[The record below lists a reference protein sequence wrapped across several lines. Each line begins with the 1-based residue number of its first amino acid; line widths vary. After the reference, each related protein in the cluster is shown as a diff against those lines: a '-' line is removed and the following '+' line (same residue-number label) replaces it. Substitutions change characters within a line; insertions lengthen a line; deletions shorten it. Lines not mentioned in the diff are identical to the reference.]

1 MNLVI
6 NARDAMPDGGRLS
19 IAVDTVNINADH
31 VEANPAARIGQF
43 ACLTVSD
50 TGSGIAPEIRHRIFE
65 PFFTTKEVGKG
76 TGLGLATVFG
86 IVQQHNGWIEV
97 SSEVGRGTTFRVFL
111 PKLETEKTSEGAIN
125 GGDVVRGGH
134 ETILLVED
142 EPVVRSI
149 AAKALRQYGYQ
160 VIEAENATSAMARWE
175 STKGRIDLLVSDVV
189 MPGGISG
196 KELAEHLLRKKPEL
210 RVIYTTGHSA
220 GKIGQQLQL
229 EAGKNYLPKPYSF
242 GELAMIIRQRL
253 DERLPVVE
261 QQLR

>member
-1 MNLVI
+1 
-6 NARDAMPDGGRLS
+6 
-19 IAVDTVNINADH
+19 
-31 VEANPAARIGQF
+31 
-43 ACLTVSD
+43 VSD

-97 SSEVGRGTTFRVFL
+97 VSELGKGTTFRVFL
-111 PKLETEKTSEGAIN
+111 PKLETEKTSEGALN
-125 GGDVVRGGH
+125 GADVVRGGT

-142 EPVVRSI
+142 EPVVRAI
-149 AAKALRQYGYQ
+149 AAKALRQYGYE
-160 VIEAENATSAMARWE
+160 VIEAENATSALVRWE
-175 STKGRIDLLVSDVV
+175 STKGRIHLLVTDVI
-189 MPGGISG
+189 MPGGVSG
-196 KELAEHLLRKKPEL
+196 KELAENLLRKKPEL

-220 GKIGQQLQL
+220 GKIGQQLHL

-242 GELAMIIRQRL
+242 GDLAMIIRQKL
-253 DERLPVVE
+253 DERAPVEE